1 MISEVADEDGWR
13 TVKEILLKSVGM
25 GSIPV
30 IRVDDADFGGN
41 RTLLLSHD
49 HDGRDLQ
56 LEYAER
62 TLAYV
67 HRLWGR
73 EVVLETLMNG
83 KHATLTYGE
92 KGFTAKAAK

>member
-1 MISEVADEDGWR
+1 
-13 TVKEILLKSVGM
+13 M
-25 GSIPV
+25 GCVPV
-30 IRVDDADFGGN
+30 IQVEDADFGGN

-56 LEYAER
+56 LENAER

-73 EVVLETLMNG
+73 DVVLETVMNG
-83 KHATLTYGE
+83 KKAVLTYGE
-92 KGFTAKAAK
+92 KGFAGKAAS